1 MERKKL
7 LIILLVYVLVVLIWS
22 TTPLAIKWSSEGV
35 GFLSGLTARM
45 SIGALLSLVLVIIIY
60 KKLRLDARAIHVYLA
75 SGLAIFGGMM
85 PVYWG
90 AQYIDSGLISVVFS
104 LTPIVTA
111 FLAAR
116 FLYEQSITLYKI
128 LGSMLGML
136 GLVVIFSD
144 QISIGEQAM
153 TGVSAVVLSVILHSI
168 SSVWIKYLKPDVPVL
183 MITAGGLLCSLPLF
197 ALSFYL
203 LDEQMPDTVPLRS
216 LFAIIYLGVMGSVVG
231 FMSYY
236 FILVQLPTSTV
247 ALITLITPVL
257 ALWIGVLFNGEIVSY
272 SIILGA
278 ACVLIGLL
286 IHQWGAGIVKKYAH
300 CDK

>member
-1 MERKKL
+1 VERKKL
-7 LIILLVYVLVVLIWS
+7 LVILLAYVLVVLIWS

-35 GFLSGLTARM
+35 GFLLGLTARM
-45 SIGALLSLVLVIIIY
+45 YIGALLSLVLVIIIY
-60 KKLRLDARAIHVYLA
+60 KKLRVDARAVHVYFA
-75 SGLAIFGGMM
+75 SGLAIYGGMM

-116 FLYEQSITLYKI
+116 FLYEQSLTIFKMI
-128 LGSMLGML
+128 GSVLGVL

-144 QISIGEQAM
+144 QISFGEQAIL
-153 TGVSAVVLSVILHSI
+153 GISAVVLSVVLHSI
-168 SSVWIKYLKPDVPVL
+168 SSVWIKYLKPDLPVL

-197 ALSFYL
+197 LLTYYL
-203 LDEQMPDTVPLRS
+203 LDVQIPEAVSLRPL
-216 LFAIIYLGVMGSVVG
+216 LAIVYLGIMGSVVG

-236 FILVQLPTSTV
+236 FILVQLPASTV

-257 ALWIGVLFNGEIVSY
+257 ALLIGVLFNNELVSY

-278 ACVLIGLL
+278 VCVLTGLL
-286 IHQWGAGIVKKYAH
+286 IHQWGAGIVKKLCALR
-300 CDK
+300 